1 MTKKNYNQVSM
12 PYVDLLKSYVKE
24 TFIPF
29 HTPGHKIGHGAPK
42 DLQDWMREASPYGL
56 GVMYALHHL
65 HHP

>member
-1 MTKKNYNQVSM
+1 MTKKNYNQASM

-42 DLQDWMREASPYGL
+42 DLQDWMSEALRYD
-56 GVMYALHHL
+56 
-65 HHP
+65 